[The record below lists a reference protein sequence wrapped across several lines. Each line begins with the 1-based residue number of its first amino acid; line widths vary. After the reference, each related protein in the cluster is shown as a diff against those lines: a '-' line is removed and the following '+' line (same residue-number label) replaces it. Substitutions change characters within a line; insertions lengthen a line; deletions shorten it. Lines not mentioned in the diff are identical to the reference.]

1 MLEVRFLFI
10 KVRRDTLIIL
20 ILAFILILSGRAMAY
35 VAFASSDSSEDGV
48 PIAGVMIKGNDII
61 PTSVIKSNVESAGFR
76 DGSYIKG
83 NTLVTSQR
91 QLLLS
96 DAIENAKEFVKTST
110 IPGTSIAP
118 INTVDIQV
126 DAATGNVIVTVIEDF
141 SAIKKNITNSSSNR
155 LDYEGTAESGGSSSR
170 SSSRSS
176 SSSSSGSSSN
186 YNSGSNSGNNS
197 Q

>member
-1 MLEVRFLFI
+1 MFI

-20 ILAFILILSGRAMAY
+20 ILAFILILSGRAMSY
-35 VAFASSDSSEDGV
+35 VAFASSDSTEDGV
-48 PIAGVMIKGNDII
+48 PIAGVMVKGNDII

-118 INTVDIQV
+118 INVVDIQV
-126 DAATGNVIVTVIEDF
+126 DSATGNVVVTVVEDF
-141 SAIKKNITNSSSNR
+141 STIKKNVTTNSSKN
-155 LDYEGTAESGGSSSR
+155 LDYEGTSESGSSSR
-170 SSSRSS
+170 SKSS
-176 SSSSSGSSSN
+176 SSSN
-186 YNSGSNSGNNS
+186 NNGNNS

>member
-1 MLEVRFLFI
+1 MFI

-20 ILAFILILSGRAMAY
+20 ILAFILILSGRAMSY
-35 VAFASSDSSEDGV
+35 VAFASSDSIEDGV
-48 PIAGVMIKGNDII
+48 PIAGVMVKGNDII

-126 DAATGNVIVTVIEDF
+126 DSATGNVVVMVVEDF
-141 SAIKKNITNSSSNR
+141 SAIKRNVTTNKTKSS
-155 LDYEGTAESGGSSSR
+155 LDFEGTSESGSSS
-170 SSSRSS
+170 SKSS
-176 SSSSSGSSSN
+176 SSSSSSSN
-186 YNSGSNSGNNS
+186 GGNDS
-197 Q
+197 E

>member
-35 VAFASSDSSEDGV
+35 MAFASSDSTEDGV
-48 PIAGVMIKGNDII
+48 PIAGVMVKGNDII
-61 PTSVIKSNVESAGFR
+61 PTNVIKSNVESAGFR

-96 DAIENAKEFVKTST
+96 DAIENAKEFVKSST

-126 DAATGNVIVTVIEDF
+126 DSATGNIIVTVVEDF
-141 SAIKKNITNSSSNR
+141 SAIKKNVTNSSSNH
-155 LDYEGTAESGGSSSR
+155 LDYEGTAESGSSSSR
-170 SSSRSS
+170 SSSNS
-176 SSSSSGSSSN
+176 
-186 YNSGSNSGNNS
+186 NSGSNNGNNS